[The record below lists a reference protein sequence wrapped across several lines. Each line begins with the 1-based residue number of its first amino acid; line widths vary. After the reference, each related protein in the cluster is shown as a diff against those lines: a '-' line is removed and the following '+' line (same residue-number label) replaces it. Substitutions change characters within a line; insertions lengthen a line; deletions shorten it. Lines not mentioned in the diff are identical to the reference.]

1 MKAYIIKIELLDSY
15 PVIWRRVVMPADATF
30 RRLHDVIQTV
40 TNFLSGG
47 SYGGYHLYE
56 FDLSAENITV
66 TNDEESFEEYQYYK
80 QNKKQYEER
89 LRLAPIG
96 SFQRSSLER
105 LMKTVVRQP
114 SRIKIDK
121 YLEKYKEI
129 RYSYDFGDGWE
140 FLITLEQTVDDYHF
154 GYPTLL
160 DGAESA
166 PPEDVGGLGGF
177 EEFLE
182 IYRDPSH
189 PEYAEMKEWAD
200 SQEFREYDP
209 DWINNSLKYLNYK
222 KTEWDQINHDN
233 YFIIEDKYRKN

>member
-15 PVIWRRVVMPADATF
+15 PLIWRRVVMPADATF

-140 FLITLEQTVDDYHF
+140 FLITLEQTVDKLLKTLYSSA
-154 GYPTLL
+154 LL
-160 DGAESA
+160 DDDELESIKVKIT
-166 PPEDVGGLGGF
+166 EDSDF
-177 EEFLE
+177 T
-182 IYRDPSH
+182 D
-189 PEYAEMKEWAD
+189 KKD
-200 SQEFREYDP
+200 D
-209 DWINNSLKYLNYK
+209 NSVYSEDELN
-222 KTEWDQINHDN
+222 DILN
-233 YFIIEDKYRKN
+233 F